1 MGPKPTQCGIDA
13 YAELEIKS
21 GKGPTRQNV
30 MSRFRFEDIKQF
42 TNRKALQVSLLGVKK
57 SKEKVKNG
65 QFVLKLTAYMSVRD
79 LSLVSSMFVYDFA
92 RKKER
97 IKVFWIFLCL
107 ARSWYKKN

>member
-1 MGPKPTQCGIDA
+1 VGPKPTQCGIDA

-57 SKEKVKNG
+57 KI
-65 QFVLKLTAYMSVRD
+65 
-79 LSLVSSMFVYDFA
+79 
-92 RKKER
+92 KK
-97 IKVFWIFLCL
+97 K
-107 ARSWYKKN
+107 